1 MAPNRPSHVAIR
13 RATVQFAF
21 LCGAVVLA
29 GCESVESW
37 LNRTIAAE
45 HHLAGRLQEPHRVAL
60 LSTGQAALLFRLDRI
75 RSAQKSIRIQTF
87 IFADSKTTRLFI
99 HELTRAA
106 RRGVEVQILADSM
119 FSEQN
124 AVHAARAA
132 AAHRRLKIRA
142 FNPVTGSLKSGVAQS
157 VWAAGTEFPRINRR
171 MHNKVMVVDERWGI
185 CGGRNYDDE
194 YFDEDPR
201 LVYRD
206 RDVAVEGPVVMEMV
220 RSFDAYWNN
229 PASIPIEDLVDVKA
243 ALAKLPQNER
253 DWPFS
258 FADLKIEELA
268 DRSEALLRQGEPRL
282 TWHDVQSIAF
292 WADPVR
298 PPDVEARIVTRLI
311 GALGSAR
318 HRLLLQTPYL
328 VFTDPTMKLFGML
341 DDAVTVTIHT
351 NSLASTDNWTCYAH
365 STRQRFEM
373 IKQLGLDV
381 RELKPYPGHLQTIVP
396 GYEALRTG
404 AKGPLLS
411 LHAKSMVVDDRLAI
425 IGSYN
430 LDPRSETLN
439 TEVLLAVW
447 DRDFAALVARQIEV
461 DCRPQNSWV
470 VAPKQRVLA
479 TALVLGLLERVN
491 AMVKNTTTFDLWPI
505 QSCALFD
512 IRPHA
517 AAVSRFEDAFYG
529 SYVDVGQFPGVS
541 SPMDEILLRLARSLT
556 GVLRSQ
562 M

>member
-1 MAPNRPSHVAIR
+1 MNGPVALSQ
-13 RATVQFAF
+13 AFLLQVQLAF
-21 LCGAVVLA
+21 LCGAVFLS

-37 LNRTIAAE
+37 LDRTIAAE
-45 HHLAGRLQEPHRVAL
+45 RHLAGRSEKPHRVAV
-60 LSTGQAALLFRLDRI
+60 LSTGQEALLYRIDRI
-75 RSAQKSIRIQTF
+75 RSAQNSIRIQTF

-119 FSEQN
+119 FSEQS
-124 AVHAARAA
+124 AVYAARAA
-132 AAHRRLKIRA
+132 AAHPRVRFRA
-142 FNPVTGSLKSGVAQS
+142 FNPVTESLESGVAQS
-157 VWAAGTEFPRINRR
+157 LWTAGAEFRRINRR
-171 MHNKVMVVDERWGI
+171 MHNKVMVVDERWGV

-194 YFDEDPR
+194 YFDEDTR

-220 RSFDAYWNN
+220 RSFDDYWNN
-229 PASIPIEDLVDVKA
+229 SASVPIEDLVDVKD
-243 ALAKLPQNER
+243 ALAKLPRIKR

-258 FADLKIEELA
+258 FADLEIEELA
-268 DRSEALLRQGEPRL
+268 DRSEALLRRGEPRL

-292 WADPVR
+292 WADPVGK
-298 PPDVEARIVTRLI
+298 PNIDDSIVTRLI
-311 GALGSAR
+311 GALGNAR

-328 VFTDPTMKLFGML
+328 VFTNPALKLFGML
-341 DDAVTVTIHT
+341 DDDVTVTIHT
-351 NSLASTDNWTCYAH
+351 NSLASTDNWASYAH
-365 STRQRFEM
+365 SMRQRFEM
-373 IKQLGLDV
+373 IKKLGLDV
-381 RELKPYPGHLQTIVP
+381 REMKPYPGHLQTIVP
-396 GYEALRTG
+396 GYPAPRTG
-404 AKGPLLS
+404 KKGPLLS

-439 TEVLLAVW
+439 TEVLLEVW
-447 DRDFAALVARQIEV
+447 DRDVASLLAKQIEV

-470 VAPKQRVLA
+470 VAPKQRALA
-479 TALVLGLLERVN
+479 TSLVLGLLERVN

-512 IRPHA
+512 IKPDA
-517 AAVSRFEDAFYG
+517 AAVSRFEDEFYE

-541 SPMDEILLRLARSLT
+541 STKEAILVRLARSLT
-556 GVLRSQ
+556 GVFRSQ